1 MCPLE
6 RRACIADLVCANR
19 TKVAPRRF
27 GTAYF
32 QVFLIDS
39 GGTARDGI
47 DTSGSRQILLNLL
60 FGKVVCK

>member
-1 MCPLE
+1 MPILALE

-39 GGTARDGI
+39 GGTTRDGI
-47 DTSGSRQILLNLL
+47 DTSGLGFR
-60 FGKVVCK
+60 V